1 MLIIFHFIKNLMNFI
16 KIRKKLSLIKL
27 ISLDQKIIKYLVSE
41 LLLKQIHYLL
51 IIILDNKK
59 IKFITDGSKF
69 KINKYTPKTR
79 IKILKD
85 EQLKKFDKIAC
96 IILAWNISNLL
107 KIN

>member
-1 MLIIFHFIKNLMNFI
+1 MNKIDKFRSKNFQIFGIGAAAKANT
-16 KIRKKLSLIKL
+16 
-27 ISLDQKIIKYLVSE
+27 
-41 LLLKQIHYLL
+41 LLTYYN
-51 IIILDNKK
+51 LDNKK

-96 IILAWNISNLL
+96 IILAWNIINFLKNKIK
-107 KIN
+107 KINKKIKFITI